1 MSGAV
6 TLKERYE
13 EILRR
18 LGEGLQAHYGPRLVS
33 VAVFGSVGRGTQ
45 REDSDIDL
53 LIIVRGLPR
62 GRTARVEEFLPVEQR
77 LEAWLAPPRAELMP
91 VALSPVLKTPEE
103 VEAGSPL
110 FLDMVEDAR
119 ILHDED
125 GFLAAYLEGFRQ
137 RLVALGSRRVWRG
150 STWHWVLKPDLKPG
164 ETITL

>member
-1 MSGAV
+1 MRVAMGG
-6 TLKERYE
+6 TFD
-13 EILRR
+13 ILHPGHEALLDAAFV
-18 LGEGLQAHYGPRLVS
+18 LGGDVFIGLTTDAMALQGRPK
-33 VAVFGSVGRGTQ
+33 VA
-45 REDSDIDL
+45 
-53 LIIVRGLPR
+53 PYK
-62 GRTARVEEFLPVEQR
+62 ARKQR

-125 GFLAAYLEGFRQ
+125 GFLAAYLEGLRQ